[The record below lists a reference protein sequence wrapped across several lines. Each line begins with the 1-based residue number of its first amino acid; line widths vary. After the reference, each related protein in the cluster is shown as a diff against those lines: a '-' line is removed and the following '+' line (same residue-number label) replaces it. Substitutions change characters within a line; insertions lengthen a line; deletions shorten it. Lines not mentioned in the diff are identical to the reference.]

1 MNNLT
6 LPSNEAE
13 LAQFQKDVDTM
24 VESFNAYKK
33 EVERLEKL
41 LNDSILINERIN
53 ATNLNLV
60 ESLKNINMILKAN
73 NELFIG
79 NSQVE
84 NMMRELSKFILSNES
99 IKAGAINARL

>member
-1 MNNLT
+1 MNNLI

-60 ESLKNINMILKAN
+60 ESLKNINMILNAN